1 MATSFTKKEL
11 KKKSDNISD
20 WYTDVVLKSELADY
34 APVKGCMVIRPYGYA
49 LWEYVQEIFN
59 RMMKAEGVQN
69 AYFPLFIPYSLLEKE
84 KEHIK
89 GFSPELAIVTVGGG
103 EKLKDPL
110 VVRPTSETI
119 MYTMYAKW
127 IHSWRDLPLL
137 INQWNNVVRW
147 EKRTYLFLRTT
158 EFLWQEGHTA
168 HEDEKGAIEMARKA
182 LEWYRVIYEDY
193 YAMPVYLGTKS
204 TTEKFAGAKT
214 TYTVE
219 ALMPDG
225 KALQGATSHN
235 LGQNFSKP
243 FDIHFQNRAGKQD
256 FVWQTSWGLSTRS
269 LGGLFLTHGDDNGL
283 VLAPKIAPIQVVIV
297 PIYSRAVKKNAFESA
312 RDLCKYAK
320 DLKKELTSE
329 GIRVR
334 IDAKTQADETF
345 EESSESPGR
354 KFNKWEVK
362 GVPLRFEI
370 GDTEVDSK
378 IVTVARR
385 DTLEKFNVP
394 REEVVAETIKLLEE
408 MQKALFMR
416 AKAFLNENTREAT
429 SFDEFKTIMNST
441 RGFIQAFWCEDAEC
455 ENAIKKETKA
465 STRCLPLNAKEENGT
480 CIYCGKA
487 ANHRWL
493 FAQAY

>member
-1 MATSFTKKEL
+1 MKSFEKKEL
-11 KKKSDNISD
+11 KKKSENLSD
-20 WYTDVVLKSELADY
+20 WYTDVILKAEIADY

-49 LWEYVQEIFN
+49 LWEAVQDVFN
-59 RMMKAEGVQN
+59 RLMKTKGVQN
-69 AYFPLFIPYSLLEKE
+69 AYFPLFIPLSLLEKE
-84 KEHIK
+84 KEHVQ
-89 GFSPELAIVTVGGG
+89 GFSPELAIVSVGGG

-119 MYTMYAKW
+119 MYAMYAKW
-127 IHSWRDLPLL
+127 VHSWRDLPIL

-168 HEDEKGAIEMARKA
+168 HETEEEAVDMVRSA
-182 LEWYRVIYEDY
+182 LEWYRKVYEEY
-193 YAMPVYLGTKS
+193 YAVPVVLGKKS
-204 TTEKFAGAKT
+204 ETEKFAGAKT

-243 FDIHFQNRAGKQD
+243 FDIHFQNKEGKQD

-269 LGGLFLTHGDDNGL
+269 LGGLFLTHGDDSGL
-283 VLAPKIAPIQVVIV
+283 ILPPKIAPTQIVIV
-297 PIYSRAVKKNAFESA
+297 PIDSRAVKKNALESA
-312 RDLCKYAK
+312 RDIYTYAK
-320 DLKKELTSE
+320 SIEKELTDK

-334 IDAKTQADETF
+334 IDAKTQVDEMF

-354 KFNKWEVK
+354 KFNKWEVR

-385 DTLEKFNVP
+385 DTLEKLNVQ
-394 REEVVAETIKLLEE
+394 REDVVVETIKLLEE
-408 MQKALFMR
+408 MQKALFAK
-416 AKAFLNENTREAT
+416 AKAFLDENTREAA
-429 SFDEFKTIMNST
+429 SFEEFKNIMNST
-441 RGFIQAFWCEDAEC
+441 RGFIRAFWCEDATC
-455 ENAIKKETKA
+455 EAAIKEETKA
-465 STRCLPLNAKEENGT
+465 STRCLPIDAKEESGV
-480 CIYCGKA
+480 CVHCGKRA
-487 ANHRWL
+487 IHRWL